1 MFAGERAKTFRKI
14 QSQKETMKNVSS
26 FAMRPPPRCCEEGRN
41 RTRRG
46 EERGEEREIKMCL
59 AQLYFIRR
67 AQLLFSLLVNSRLAH
82 S

>member
-1 MFAGERAKTFRKI
+1 MFAGEREDISKNTIAKKY
-14 QSQKETMKNVSS
+14 
-26 FAMRPPPRCCEEGRN
+26 EECFLVRDVTSALRRRRN
-41 RTRRG
+41 RRGRRR
-46 EERGEEREIKMCL
+46 RGEEREIKMCL